1 MNLPM
6 TYQDTYWTVLAIIT
20 VLLMQIMYL
29 LEREQKRVAKDAQ
42 ENAALRNQIEELE
55 QKLVDSETTY
65 KTRYYDYLKDLTEIT
80 ESHRVLTDKFK
91 SISEELKRNNEAKFT
106 QIVLNKQATGS
117 YKGLT
122 VDEVYR
128 MYSPQ
133 ITNYTA
139 IHAVQS
145 RAAAYRAEKIE

>member
-29 LEREQKRVAKDAQ
+29 LEREQKRVAKDAE
-42 ENAALRNQIEELE
+42 ENAALKKQVEELE
-55 QKLVDSETTY
+55 QKLVDCDTSY
-65 KTRYYDYLKDLTEIT
+65 KTKYYNYLKDLTEIT
-80 ESHRVLTDKFK
+80 ESHRLLTNRFK
-91 SISEELKRNNEAKFT
+91 TISEEIKRNNEAKFT

-117 YKGLT
+117 YKDLT

-128 MYSPQ
+128 KYSPQ